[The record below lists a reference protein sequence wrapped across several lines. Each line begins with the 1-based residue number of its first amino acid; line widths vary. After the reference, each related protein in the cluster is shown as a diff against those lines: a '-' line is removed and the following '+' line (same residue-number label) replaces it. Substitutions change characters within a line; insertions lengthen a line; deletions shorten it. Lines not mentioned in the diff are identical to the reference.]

1 MSEVKIYS
9 ISNEYISYLKDDP
22 RLRNVFQNKPELH
35 VRKYLGVVFSRGEFN
50 YFVPFSSPK
59 ETDYML
65 VNGKKTVRK
74 SIIPIIRM
82 THKGESGELELKGT
96 LKLSNMIPVPDS
108 ELTLYDIEGEQD
120 TKYQDLIKNEWT
132 FIRSNTSLILKNAK
146 VLYNQKTKVE
156 VLYPD
161 GNAPRYLTAAIDFKY
176 AEQKCKAF
184 QEK

>member
-9 ISNEYISYLKDDP
+9 ISNNYISYLQSDP
-22 RLRNVFQNKPELH
+22 ILKHVFANKPDIH
-35 VRKYLGVVFSRGEFN
+35 IRKYLGVVFSHDGFN

-65 VNGKKTVRK
+65 IGGKKTVRK

-82 THKGESGELELKGT
+82 TSMDSNGELELKGT
-96 LKLSNMIPVPDS
+96 LKLSSMIPVPDS

-120 TKYQDLIKNEWT
+120 SNYKILLEKEWA
-132 FIRSNTSLILKNAK
+132 FIRDNIHLIFKNAK
-146 VLYNQKTKVE
+146 ILYNQRTKVE
-156 VLYPD
+156 VLYPN
-161 GNAPRYLTAAIDFKY
+161 GNVPRYLNAAIDFKY
-176 AEQKCKAF
+176 AEQKCKEF